1 MNIKVLAVFT
11 AFGIVA
17 FGQAANATSTNL
29 ITNGNFDSTSF
40 SNNSQ
45 FGSNGAS
52 GNGGQGVTGWTG
64 GSGYELYFFNGTQ
77 ATNSAA
83 SQYNGGVYN
92 SGLEKF
98 YVLPNSPTGGTGN
111 FVALDGDQTVAG
123 SISQTL
129 SGLTIG
135 SNYLLTFYS
144 ATGQL
149 QSSSGGPFQTNVL
162 ATLGS
167 QSFQT
172 ATVTTQSGSY
182 TPWVANTFLYKATAT
197 TETLTFLAQ
206 GPQGLPP
213 MIALDGVSLVAA
225 PEPSSVTLLGAGIAL
240 LGFVAYR
247 RRRTDISQV

>member
-1 MNIKVLAVFT
+1 MNIKILAVAT
-11 AFGIVA
+11 AFGIAA
-17 FGQAANATSTNL
+17 FGQTANATSTNL

-40 SNNSQ
+40 VNNSQ

-83 SQYNGGVYN
+83 SQYDGGIYN
-92 SGLEKF
+92 SGSEKF

-111 FVALDGDQTVAG
+111 FVALDGDPNVAG

-135 SNYLLTFYS
+135 SHYLLTFYT

-149 QSSSGGPFQTNVL
+149 QSYTGGPFQTDVL
-162 ATLGS
+162 ASLGG

-172 ATVTTQSGSY
+172 TTVTTQSQSD

-206 GPQGLPP
+206 SPQGLPP

-225 PEPSSVTLLGAGIAL
+225 PEPSSFALLGAGIGL
-240 LGFVAYR
+240 LGFVAR
-247 RRRTDISQV
+247 RRRRAAGA